1 MPAFIV
7 NGPDIPESLLEA
19 HEEGRIV
26 FFCGAGISYPAGFPG
41 FKGLVD
47 KIYENLGTTPT
58 PTEKQTYDKEQF
70 DTTLDLLERRFPG
83 QRIAVRKALATV
95 LTPSQIKDDST
106 ITHKAL
112 ILLATN
118 RKGKVRLVTTNFDRL
133 FQYVITK
140 NDMAIPI
147 YSAPLLPIPKKSRWD
162 GIVYLHGLLPDSF
175 DEIELNR
182 LVITSGDFGLA
193 YLTERWASRFVT
205 ELFRHYT
212 VCFVGYSINDPVLR
226 YMMDAL
232 AADELL
238 GETRPEAFAFA
249 SYQNG
254 ERDKEK
260 IEWETKG
267 VIPLLYEVPA
277 GTHDHSALH
286 RTLNEWANTY
296 HDGVQG
302 KEMIISQH
310 ASTRPLSTSRTDYAV
325 CRVLWA
331 LTDELAAK
339 HFADLNPVP
348 PLEWLGPLSEKQFEH
363 RDLSRFGVAANDI
376 EDKGLRFSMFHR
388 PAPYTCSPWMCIV
401 DNGEQNSRL
410 DPVMIHLFRWLTRH
424 LNDPKLIIWLAKYGD
439 HLHEEFIRQIS
450 YRLNYLDSLAAN
462 GEQNKIDRIIADAPN
477 AIPSPP
483 MRTLWRLFMT
493 GQIKLQQSGHS
504 NFYDLNRCVGLIKR
518 EGLTPSLRMKLCK
531 NLAPRIALGAPF
543 HLVENAR
550 DSSKPVNIKN
560 LVHCDLV
567 LQSNYVHYLTDK
579 WSKSQNYQEV
589 LPELLQDF
597 TLLLRDALDLSR
609 EVGNAD
615 ERHDS
620 SFIEQPSISQ
630 HSQNSNLHDWT
641 VLIEFTRDA
650 WLATAKSDFNKAKYA
665 AEGWWQQSY
674 PVFKRLALFAA
685 SHDEVISHRQALD
698 WLLGDNCWWLW
709 SAETECETMRLLVTL
724 APKISSSEIL
734 ELGRAILIGPPRK
747 MFRED
752 LEDEKW
758 KRIMNHRI
766 WLRLAKFQAAG
777 GRWNDLANAKLD
789 KLNQE
794 YPSWKLA
801 EDERDE
807 FPFWKGEGDEWHK
820 VSRTPQDFTELV
832 EWLKEHEN
840 SDDREEDDW
849 SQRCRNDFST
859 TFSALCELSKEGKW
873 IVGRWKQALWAWSED
888 NTNNNS
894 WESISPILND
904 APNEIIQSLAH
915 ELSWWLRSIAKTFE
929 NHEEFFLNLCHKIL
943 EQNYS
948 DEEIYED
955 PLTQAINHPVGIVTD
970 ALLQWWYRKL
980 ENGQTLPE
988 EIKITFNDLC
998 NIQIN
1003 KFRHGR
1009 ILLAAHV
1016 ITLYR
1021 IDSNWTKEHLLPLFD
1036 WSSSIEAQVVWQGFL
1051 WSPRLYRPFLA
1062 DIKEPFLEG
1071 ATHYQELGEHAEQF
1085 AAFLTF
1091 VSLDPGDIFTIKEL
1105 ADATG
1110 CLPLKGL
1117 ERVAQTLLTSFEN
1130 MQDRR
1135 EEYWDN
1141 RLIPYLHSIWPKN
1154 SSLITPAIS
1163 ESFAQLCLTANEL
1176 FPKALQ
1182 ELEYWIK
1189 PSQSLP
1195 LIFDLM
1201 NENNICTKFP
1211 EEALKFLN
1219 LVVGDDPDWPLT
1231 GLHKC
1236 LSDIKQSNE
1245 QLTSDLLFVRLNDL
1259 AKRYG

>member
-19 HEEGRIV
+19 HEEGRVV
-26 FFCGAGISYPAGFPG
+26 FFCGAGISYPADLPG
-41 FKGLVD
+41 FQGLVD
-47 KIYENLGTTPT
+47 EIYENLGTTLT
-58 PTEKQTYDKEQF
+58 PTEKQTYEKEQF
-70 DTTLDLLERRFPG
+70 DTTLNLLERRFPG
-83 QRIAVRKALATV
+83 QRIAVRKALATA

-106 ITHKAL
+106 IPHKSL
-112 ILLATN
+112 IQLATN

-133 FQYVITK
+133 FQHVIK
-140 NDMAIPI
+140 KEKMDIPI

-162 GIVYLHGLLPDSF
+162 GIVYLHGLLPKSV
-175 DEIELNR
+175 DETELNR
-182 LVITSGDFGLA
+182 LVLTSGDFGLD

-212 VCFVGYSINDPVLR
+212 ICFVGYSINDPVLR

-254 ERDKEK
+254 KREKEK

-286 RTLNEWANTY
+286 RTLKEWAGTY

-310 ASTRPLSTSRTDYAV
+310 ASTPPLSSSRTDYAV

-401 DNGEQNSRL
+401 DNGEQNSLL

-424 LNDPKLIIWLAKYGD
+424 LNDPKLILWLAKYGD
-439 HLHEEFIRQIS
+439 RLHEEFIRQIF
-450 YRLNYLDSLAAN
+450 YRLDYLDSPAAN

-493 GQIKLQQSGHS
+493 GQLKLQQSGHS
-504 NFYDLNRCVGLIKR
+504 NFYELNRCVNLIKR
-518 EGLTPSLRMKLCK
+518 KGLTPSLRIELRK
-531 NLAPRIALGAPF
+531 NLGPRVALGTPF
-543 HLVENAR
+543 HLVENTHV
-550 DSSKPVNIKN
+550 SSEPVSIKDFN
-560 LVHCDLV
+560 CNLV
-567 LQSNYVHYLTDK
+567 LQSNHVHYLMDK
-579 WSKSQNYQEV
+579 WSESQNYQEV
-589 LPELLQDF
+589 LPDLLQDF
-597 TLLLRDALDLSR
+597 TLLLRDALDLAR
-609 EVGNAD
+609 ESGTAD

-650 WLATAKSDFNKAKYA
+650 WLTTAKSDIKKAKYA

-674 PVFKRLALFAA
+674 PVFKRLVLFAA

-709 SAETECETMRLLVTL
+709 SVETKREAMRLLVTL
-724 APKISSSEIL
+724 APKISFSEIL
-734 ELGRAILIGPPRK
+734 ELERAILAGPPRE
-747 MFRED
+747 MFRKD
-752 LEDEKW
+752 LDGEKW
-758 KRIMNHRI
+758 ERIMNHMV

-777 GRWNDLANAKLD
+777 GEWNDLANAKLD

-801 EDERDE
+801 KDERDE
-807 FPFWKGEGDEWHK
+807 FSFWIERDEEWHK
-820 VSRTPQDFTELV
+820 VSPTPQDFTELV

-840 SDDREEDDW
+840 PDDREEDDW
-849 SQRCRNDFST
+849 SQRCRDDFST
-859 TFSALCELSKEGKW
+859 TSSALRELSKEGKW

-888 NTNNNS
+888 NTNNKPWNS
-894 WESISPILND
+894 MASILND
-904 APNEIIQSLAH
+904 APDKIIQSLAH

-943 EQNYS
+943 DQDYS
-948 DEEIYED
+948 DEDISED

-970 ALLQWWYRKL
+970 ALLQWWYREL
-980 ENGQTLPE
+980 ENDQTLPE
-988 EIKITFNDLC
+988 KLKVTFKDLC
-998 NIQIN
+998 DIKIN

-1021 IDSNWTKEHLLPLFD
+1021 IDSDWTKEHLLPLFD
-1036 WSSSIEAQVVWQGFL
+1036 WSSSTETRLVWEGFL
-1051 WSPRLYRPFLA
+1051 WSPRLYRPLLA
-1062 DIKEPFLEG
+1062 DIKVPLLEG
-1071 ATHYQELGEHAEQF
+1071 AKHYKELGKNAGQF

-1091 VSLDPGDIFTIKEL
+1091 VSLDPGDIFTTKEL
-1105 ADATG
+1105 TDATG
-1110 CLPLKGL
+1110 YLPVEGL
-1117 ERVAQTLLTSFEN
+1117 ERVAQTLVTAFESAR
-1130 MQDRR
+1130 DRQK
-1135 EEYWDN
+1135 EYWNN
-1141 RLIPYLHSIWPKN
+1141 RLIPYLHSIWPKD
-1154 SSLITPAIS
+1154 SSQITPIIS
-1163 ESFAQLCLTANEL
+1163 ESFAQLCLIANEL
-1176 FPKALQ
+1176 FPEALKV
-1182 ELEYWIK
+1182 LEYWIK
-1189 PSQSLP
+1189 PLKSLDI
-1195 LIFDLM
+1195 LFDLM
-1201 NENNICTKFP
+1201 NENKICTKFP

-1219 LVVGDDPDWPLT
+1219 MVVSDDLNWPSGDLQ
-1231 GLHKC
+1231 KC
-1236 LSDIKQSNE
+1236 LDVIKQNNE
-1245 QLTSDLLFVRLNDL
+1245 KLENDHFFVRLNDI
-1259 AKRYG
+1259 AKRYD

>member
-26 FFCGAGISYPAGFPG
+26 FFCGAGISYPADLPG
-41 FKGLVD
+41 FQGLVYE
-47 KIYENLGTTPT
+47 IYENLGTTLT
-58 PTEKQTYDKEQF
+58 PSEKQTYEKEQF

-83 QRIAVRKALATV
+83 QRIAVRKALATA

-106 ITHKAL
+106 IPHKSL
-112 ILLATN
+112 IQLATN

-133 FQYVITK
+133 FQHVIK
-140 NDMAIPI
+140 KDKMDIPI

-162 GIVYLHGLLPDSF
+162 GIVYLHGLLPKSV
-175 DEIELNR
+175 DETELNR
-182 LVITSGDFGLA
+182 LVLTSGDFGLA

-254 ERDKEK
+254 KREKEK

-286 RTLNEWANTY
+286 RTLKEWAGTY

-310 ASTRPLSTSRTDYAV
+310 ASTPPLSPLRTDYAV

-348 PLEWLGPLSEKQFEH
+348 PLEWLEPLSEK
-363 RDLSRFGVAANDI
+363 
-376 EDKGLRFSMFHR
+376 
-388 PAPYTCSPWMCIV
+388 CIV
-401 DNGEQNSRL
+401 DNGAQNRHL
-410 DPVMIHLFRWLTRH
+410 DHVMVHISRWLTRH
-424 LNDPKLIIWLAKYGD
+424 LNDPKLILWLTKYGGC
-439 HLHEEFIRQIS
+439 LHEIFIHQIYS
-450 YRLNYLDSLAAN
+450 RLNELDSLAADGN
-462 GEQNKIDRIIADAPN
+462 EDEINCILANAPY
-477 AIPSPP
+477 AIPGPP

-493 GQIKLQQSGHS
+493 GRIKLQQSDHS
-504 NFYDLNRCVGLIKR
+504 NFYELNRCVDLIKR
-518 EGLTPSLRMKLCK
+518 DGLTPSLRIELRR
-531 NLAPRIALGAPF
+531 NLEPQVALGTPF
-543 HLVENAR
+543 HLAENTHV
-550 DSSKPVNIKN
+550 SSKPASIKDLVN
-560 LVHCDLV
+560 CDLV
-567 LQSNYVHYLTDK
+567 LQSNHVHYLRDK
-579 WSKSQNYQEV
+579 WSESQNYQEV

-597 TLLLRDALDLSR
+597 TLLLRDALDLVR
-609 EVGNAD
+609 ELGNAD
-615 ERHDS
+615 EKHDS

-630 HSQNSNLHDWT
+630 HSQNNNLHDWT

-650 WLATAKSDFNKAKYA
+650 WLATAKSDSSKAKYA

-698 WLLGDNCWWLW
+698 WLLEDNCWWLW
-709 SAETECETMRLLVTL
+709 SAETEHEAIRLLVTL
-724 APKISSSEIL
+724 APKISFSEIL
-734 ELGRAILIGPPRK
+734 ELGRAILAGPPRE

-752 LEDEKW
+752 LDDEKLE
-758 KRIMNHRI
+758 RIMNHMV

-777 GRWNDLANAKLD
+777 GGWSEQANAKLD
-789 KLNQE
+789 KLSQK
-794 YPSWKLA
+794 YPKWELA

-807 FPFWKGEGDEWHK
+807 FPFWIGRDEEWHK

-840 SDDREEDDW
+840 PDDREEDDW

-894 WESISPILND
+894 WESISPILNG

-915 ELSWWLRSIAKTFE
+915 ELSWWLRSVAKTFE

-943 EQNYS
+943 EQDYL

-980 ENGQTLPE
+980 ENDQTLPE

-1036 WSSSIEAQVVWQGFL
+1036 WSSSTEAHMVWKGFL
-1051 WSPRLYRPFLA
+1051 WSPRLYRPLLA
-1062 DIKEPFLEG
+1062 DIKEPLLEG
-1071 ATHYQELGEHAEQF
+1071 AKHYQELGKYAGQF
-1085 AAFLTF
+1085 SAFLTF
-1091 VSLDPGDIFTIKEL
+1091 VSLDPGDIFTTKEL
-1105 ADATG
+1105 TDATE
-1110 CLPLKGL
+1110 CLQVEGL
-1117 ERVAQTLLTSFEN
+1117 EKAAQTLVTAFESA
-1130 MQDRR
+1130 QDRQK
-1135 EEYWDN
+1135 EYWNN

-1154 SSLITPAIS
+1154 SSQITPRIS
-1163 ESFAQLCLTANEL
+1163 ESFALLCLTANEL
-1176 FPKALQ
+1176 FPEALQ

-1195 LIFDLM
+1195 LLFDRM
-1201 NENNICTKFP
+1201 NKNKICTKFP
-1211 EEALKFLN
+1211 EEALKFLDM
-1219 LVVGDDPDWPLT
+1219 VVGDNPNWLLGDLQ
-1231 GLHKC
+1231 KC
-1236 LSDIKQSNE
+1236 LNDIKQSNE
-1245 QLTSDLLFVRLNDL
+1245 QLTSDYRFVRLDDL
-1259 AKRYG
+1259 AKRYD